1 MAITEEREF
10 ILPAGT
16 CPRCGTSVSKDA
28 TTRVIERNEAGEQ
41 YEVEEPILIGNERR
55 VFETPM
61 FRVVA
66 DVLIGLNE
74 ELYIAGSNT
83 PIDAGRQEIVT
94 GIRRV
99 DYNSTLDGGRQ
110 PTWQNLESLDIGQLL
125 SENKQ
130 LQADKLRLEREI
142 DVHKRRVE
150 TLGLGSHSEV

>member
-16 CPRCGTSVSKDA
+16 CPRCGTSVAKDA
-28 TTRVIERNEAGEQ
+28 TTRVIERSEAGEVI
-41 YEVEEPILIGNERR
+41 EVEEPILIDKEQR

-99 DYNSTLDGGRQ
+99 DYNSTLGGGRK

-130 LQADKLRLEREI
+130 LKADKLRLEREI